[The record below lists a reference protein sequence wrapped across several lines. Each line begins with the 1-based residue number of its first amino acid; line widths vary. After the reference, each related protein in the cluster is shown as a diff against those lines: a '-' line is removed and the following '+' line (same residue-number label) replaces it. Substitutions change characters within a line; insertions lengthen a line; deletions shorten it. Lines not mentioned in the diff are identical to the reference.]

1 MNLRIA
7 KDRKMRTFDGNGHL
21 LVESTIITKAGVN
34 EYLGNEIV
42 GWEELGLESN
52 KIYRILRDPSE
63 LEKSIDTFKS
73 LQLMIKH
80 IEVGADNPEKEYT
93 IGALGSE
100 ISFDGVDVTTSLRVW
115 DGDAIRLIQSGKL
128 EELSAG
134 YYYSIDM
141 QKGEYNGEQY
151 DGIMRNIHGNHV
163 ALVYRG
169 RIGRDA
175 TIKDSLPDQLLGQK
189 MKLKK
194 GAYSKIAERMKKTL
208 AMDEDIPLEKLED
221 IVEAVLDEVPE
232 VAEDEERKDDEPAN
246 DSENSEDDPAM
257 DEEEDE
263 KEGKKKPAMDED
275 AVRKQVFEEARQA
288 HEAVEHVRP
297 LVGSVAF
304 DSAENVY
311 RKALKQSGV
320 QYKGNDIEAMK
331 LLISAKIESKTSKGM
346 ATDSAPQHQPQGEK
360 PKAFQ
365 RIK

>member
-1 MNLRIA
+1 MNLKIA

-100 ISFDGVDVTTSLRVW
+100 ISFDGEDVTTSLRVW

-194 GAYSKIAERMKKTL
+194 GAYSKIAERMKKSL

-232 VAEDEERKDDEPAN
+232 VAEDEDKKDDEPTN
-246 DSENSEDDPAM
+246 DSDDGDKNPAED
-257 DEEEDE
+257 EDE
-263 KEGKKKPAMDED
+263 KDDKKKPAMDED
-275 AVRKQVFEEARQA
+275 AVRRQVFEEARQA
-288 HEAVEHVRP
+288 HEAVEQVRP

-320 QYKGNDIEAMK
+320 SYSGNDIEAMK
-331 LLISAKIESKTSKGM
+331 LLVSAKIESKSSKGM
-346 ATDSAPQHQPQGEK
+346 ASDSAPQNQPQGEK

>member
-1 MNLRIA
+1 MNLKIA

-34 EYLGNEIV
+34 EYLGDEIV

-52 KIYRILRDPSE
+52 KIYRILRDPYE

-100 ISFDGVDVTTSLRVW
+100 ISFDGEDVTTSLRVW

-175 TIKDSLPDQLLGQK
+175 TIKDSLPEQLLGQK

-194 GAYSKIAERMKKTL
+194 GAYSKIAERMKKSL

-232 VAEDEERKDDEPAN
+232 VAEDEDKKDGESAK
-246 DSENSEDDPAM
+246 DSDDSDDDPAM
-257 DEEEDE
+257 DEEDE
-263 KEGKKKPAMDED
+263 KDDKKKPAMDAESIRLEVMKD
-275 AVRKQVFEEARQA
+275 AKAS
-288 HEAVEHVRP
+288 HEALLLVRP
-297 LVGSVAF
+297 LVGEIAF
-304 DSAENVY
+304 DSAVNVFK
-311 RKALKQSGV
+311 KAIKQLGIP
-320 QYKGNDIEAMK
+320 YEGNDPEAMK
-331 LLISAKIESKTSKGM
+331 AMIKMKSESKSAM
-346 ATDSAPQHQPQGEK
+346 AQDSAPQTELPDTLNK
-360 PKAFQ
+360 FL
-365 RIK
+365 

>member
-80 IEVGADNPEKEYT
+80 IEVGADNPKKEYT

-100 ISFDGVDVTTSLRVW
+100 ISFDGEDVTTSLRVW

-208 AMDEDIPLEKLED
+208 AMDEDIPLEAVEG
-221 IVEAVLDEVPE
+221 IVEAVLDEMPDEPE
-232 VAEDEERKDDEPAN
+232 VAEDEDPKPKEEPK
-246 DSENSEDDPAM
+246 EDDPA
-257 DEEEDE
+257 EDE
-263 KEGKKKPAMDED
+263 DPEDPKEPEKKPAMDED

-320 QYKGNDIEAMK
+320 PYKGNDIEAMK
-331 LLISAKIESKTSKGM
+331 LLVSAKIESKSSKGM
-346 ATDSAPQHQPQGEK
+346 ATDSAPQTELPDTLNK
-360 PKAFQ
+360 FL
-365 RIK
+365 

>member
-100 ISFDGVDVTTSLRVW
+100 ISFDGEDVTTSLRVW

-208 AMDEDIPLEKLED
+208 AMDEDIPLEAVED
-221 IVEAVLDEVPE
+221 IVEAVLDEMPDEPE
-232 VAEDEERKDDEPAN
+232 VAEDEDPKPKEEPK
-246 DSENSEDDPAM
+246 EDDPA
-257 DEEEDE
+257 EDE
-263 KEGKKKPAMDED
+263 DPEDPKEPEKKPAMDED
-275 AVRKQVFEEARQA
+275 AVRKQVFEEARLA

-320 QYKGNDIEAMK
+320 PYKGNDIEAMK
-331 LLISAKIESKTSKGM
+331 LLVSAKIESKSSKGM
-346 ATDSAPQHQPQGEK
+346 ATDSAPQTELPDTLNK
-360 PKAFQ
+360 FL
-365 RIK
+365 

>member
-1 MNLRIA
+1 MNLKIA
-7 KDRKMRTFDGNGHL
+7 KDRKMRTFDSNGHL

-100 ISFDGVDVTTSLRVW
+100 ISFDGEDVTTSLRVW

-232 VAEDEERKDDEPAN
+232 VAEDEEKKADESAEDSDDGDKKPAEDEDDKDEKDD
-246 DSENSEDDPAM
+246 
-257 DEEEDE
+257 
-263 KEGKKKPAMDED
+263 KKKPAMDEE

-320 QYKGNDIEAMK
+320 PYKGNDIEAMK
-331 LLISAKIESKTSKGM
+331 LLVSAKIESKSNKGM
-346 ATDSAPQHQPQGEK
+346 ATDSAPQTELPDTLNK
-360 PKAFQ
+360 FL
-365 RIK
+365 